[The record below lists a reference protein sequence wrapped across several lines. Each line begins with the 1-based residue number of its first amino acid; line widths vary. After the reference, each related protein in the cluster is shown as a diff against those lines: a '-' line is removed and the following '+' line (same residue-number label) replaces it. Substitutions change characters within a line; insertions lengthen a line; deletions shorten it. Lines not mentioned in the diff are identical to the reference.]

1 MPTDSTPLF
10 RELSAAVLKIAVTVI
25 ALVYPCIVT
34 AIARNLNVGHVVL
47 Q

>member
-1 MPTDSTPLF
+1 
-10 RELSAAVLKIAVTVI
+10 VI

-34 AIARNLNVGHVVL
+34 VIARNLNVGHVVL